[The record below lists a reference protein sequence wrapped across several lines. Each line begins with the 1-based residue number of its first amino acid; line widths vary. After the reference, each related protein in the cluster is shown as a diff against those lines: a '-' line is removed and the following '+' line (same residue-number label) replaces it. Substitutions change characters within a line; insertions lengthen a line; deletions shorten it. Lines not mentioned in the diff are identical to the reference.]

1 MYMICLVLDTPERLD
16 AVLEAWE
23 EIGVTGAT
31 LLESTG
37 MSRRRAQ
44 RAHISP
50 RFGFAPPVVGGQ
62 EGNYTL
68 FAVVASEK
76 QVQQCFDRTETV
88 VGDFSDPNTG
98 ILTAWPLTA
107 VRGFTPSAKT
117 Q

>member
-16 AVLEAWE
+16 AVLDAWE
-23 EIGVTGAT
+23 EIGITGAT

-68 FAVVASEK
+68 FAVVASE
-76 QVQQCFDRTETV
+76 QLVQQCFDRTETV

-98 ILTAWPLTA
+98 ILTAWPLMA
-107 VRGFTPSAKT
+107 VRGFTPSAPS